1 MRRTAIILL
10 LILVLP
16 LGALAQERPRIGLMW
31 NRSGLPAT
39 LPLQVISPPGR
50 DYVILLTPIDGDA
63 PQVAGYIR
71 GGEFFRLLVPPGD
84 WRIGVA
90 SGTDWQ
96 DENTLF
102 GPQTDWLRL
111 PETLRFGAGKSRLN
125 GHALTLEDGAITV
138 SPQAICRLPS
148 WHRGVFDHE
157 DPVGRQPREPQ
168 PLHPQKRPT
177 YTDPPP
183 AKIHQ
188 PPLSY
193 PDSDLRLR
201 SVLCD

>member
-1 MRRTAIILL
+1 MRRIALLL

-16 LGALAQERPRIGLMW
+16 LAALAQDRPRVGLIW

-39 LPLQVISPPGR
+39 LPLQVRSPPGR
-50 DYVILLTPIDGDA
+50 DHVIFLTRADMDTPEVTGFI
-63 PQVAGYIR
+63 Q
-71 GGEFFRLLVPPGD
+71 GGAFFRLLVPPGE
-84 WRIGVA
+84 WRIRIA

-96 DENTLF
+96 GEDALF
-102 GPQTDWLRL
+102 GPETEWQEL

-125 GHALTLEDGAITV
+125 GHVLTLEEGAITV
-138 SPQAICRLPS
+138 APQAICRLPQ
-148 WHRGVFDHE
+148 WHAGTFDDE

-168 PLHPQKRPT
+168 PLHPQRRPT
-177 YTDPPP
+177 YTDPPAP
-183 AKIHQ
+183 KIHQ

-193 PDSDLRLR
+193 PDRDLRLR